1 MKKLKYIMLL
11 PVLSLAFYS
20 CTDED
25 SVQIDSLQV
34 LGEEFYYG
42 ETVNVGMAVQT
53 SDPDNTSYY
62 WECDGGTFLQR
73 QGYTLNQWKAPRR
86 AGVYKIKCTVTCGSA
101 KQTREADIM
110 VSGLF
115 FERFSGANS
124 NTLPTGWSQT
134 NTTGGIYL
142 RDRRLELVVAQG
154 FDHGEVRY
162 NIGQSNFFPPFSCK
176 SDIGIVG
183 APGNINNPLY
193 PNSDKSN
200 QNTFASKFSTADNYC
215 GVAITANT
223 PSATLAPSC
232 YMNELRVEI
241 YPETDHAQP
250 AIKYLRV
257 GGEPGNA
264 ADSVTV
270 NKADFDGIFHFQWT
284 RRANIPAGITQLSS
298 WYSIPFKATA
308 LRYGAEQP
316 VTIGLSVD
324 EDYIVS
330 VSANGSEVFNTDAVK
345 NWRQSIIDLD
355 GVGAPI
361 AAKEFKYLYPAN
373 TRVFLDN
380 VFFYAAAYYDGN

>member
-1 MKKLKYIMLL
+1 MKKLKNIVLL
-11 PVLSLAFYS
+11 SFLSLAFLS
-20 CTDED
+20 CEDED

-34 LGEEFYYG
+34 FGEEFYYG
-42 ETVNVGMAVQT
+42 ETVNVGMAVHS

-62 WECDGGTFLQR
+62 WECDGGSFLQR
-73 QGYTLNQWKAPRR
+73 QGYTINQWKAPKR

-115 FERFSGANS
+115 FERFSGANANS
-124 NTLPTGWSQT
+124 LPTGWSQT
-134 NTTGGIYL
+134 NTTGGFYI
-142 RDRRLELVVAQG
+142 RDKRLELVVAQG

-176 SDIGIVG
+176 SDVGIVG
-183 APGNINNPLY
+183 APGNINVPLY
-193 PNSDKSN
+193 PNSDNSS
-200 QNTFASKFSTADNYC
+200 TSAFASKFPSADNYC

-223 PSATLAPSC
+223 PSATLAPT
-232 YMNELRVEI
+232 YFINELRVEF
-241 YPETDHAQP
+241 YPEADHAQSE
-250 AIKYLRV
+250 IKYLRV
-257 GGEPGNA
+257 GGEPGNP
-264 ADSVTV
+264 ADSVPI
-270 NKADFDGIFHFQWT
+270 NKADFDGILRFQWT
-284 RRANIPAGITQLSS
+284 RRANVAAGIVQLQS
-298 WYSIPFKATA
+298 WYSIPFKAA
-308 LRYGAEQP
+308 VLRYGAEQP

-330 VSANGSEVFNTDAVK
+330 VAANGNEIFSTEELK
-345 NWRQSIIDLD
+345 NWRQTIIDLD

-380 VFFYAAAYYDGN
+380 VFFYAAAYYDEN